1 MNIRYPIYEGVYR
14 ILTKHQCRHPDPFVC
29 SQPRDKLSCF
39 HDRTVLIGETCH
51 FLFRGRKA
59 DCLHRQG
66 FRGKYRSPARMIFPE
81 TCKARPCRW
90 KPAVRYLC
98 PGNGMTGSVPFS
110 TFGLWKNKFQVKALV
125 KGDHGIE

>member
-1 MNIRYPIYEGVYR
+1 MADTKRAAPQGSSVPYAVSVGIHIIGKAYPVHVPFCLLKDQITEYGKGN
-14 ILTKHQCRHPDPFVC
+14 KHQCRHPDPFVC

-51 FLFRGRKA
+51 FLFRGR
-59 DCLHRQG
+59 
-66 FRGKYRSPARMIFPE
+66 
-81 TCKARPCRW
+81 